1 MRSFVLIRSACTPF
15 PSYFVF
21 SYTEFSLCLKPTL
34 LNQNYRYL
42 KIFKNMKEMYYYF
55 KDQSVWNIWHNRKGN
70 MLEVHPFTLYITLTQ
85 HENIVVTTTS
95 YIHLNDHRSSG
106 NTTTYTGTILTH
118 NIQNQLIS
126 ELKYLHDRICEI
138 RGSPPLTATQSLC
151 LSSSQTE
158 ICTHNIN

>member
-1 MRSFVLIRSACTPF
+1 
-15 PSYFVF
+15 
-21 SYTEFSLCLKPTL
+21 
-34 LNQNYRYL
+34 
-42 KIFKNMKEMYYYF
+42 
-55 KDQSVWNIWHNRKGN
+55 

-85 HENIVVTTTS
+85 HDNIVVTTTS
-95 YIHLNDHRSSG
+95 QIHLNDHRSSG
-106 NTTTYTGTILTH
+106 NTTTYTGTIITH

-158 ICTHNIN
+158 ICTCNINQHTLFTPNSVRYSFCEKLRTSGQLQDDPRCLKIKSYWSKKLEQN